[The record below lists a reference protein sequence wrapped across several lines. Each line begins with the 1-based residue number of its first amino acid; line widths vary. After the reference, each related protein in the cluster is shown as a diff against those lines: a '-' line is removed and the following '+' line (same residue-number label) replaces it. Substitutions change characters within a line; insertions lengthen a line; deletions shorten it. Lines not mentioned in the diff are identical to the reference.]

1 MSEPSSFFL
10 HVHITEE
17 KLEQFFASPVKNITD
32 YSDWLAWFNEEKRVC
47 GDPSKMLHQLKG
59 CNSGNSR
66 DNIYAEH
73 IHYDKEKQ
81 LLTMDSI
88 FLSESFSVFLP
99 LIVCLRGL
107 ESYITPATPN
117 NFLIIYPYWWGDTS
131 QSLSPETDMY
141 LEFADGSSQLR
152 SKTSAENIAIANAFF
167 DEHGEALAEELYEKQ
182 GFI

>member
-17 KLEQFFASPVKNITD
+17 KLEQFFASPAKNITD
-32 YSDWLAWFNEEKRVC
+32 YSDLIAWFNEKERVY
-47 GDPSKMLHQLKG
+47 GDPIKILHDLAG
-59 CNSGNSR
+59 CNSGISR
-66 DNIYAEH
+66 DNIYVEH
-73 IHYDKEKQ
+73 IHYDKEKEI
-81 LLTMDSI
+81 LTMDSI

-99 LIVCLRGL
+99 LTVCLRGL
-107 ESYITPATPN
+107 ESYISPATSN

-131 QSLSPETDMY
+131 QSLSSEAQMY

-152 SKTSAENIAIANAFF
+152 PKTSVENIAIANAFF
-167 DEHGEALAEELYEKQ
+167 DKHGLALAEELYEKQ